1 MPSDRLDTIPNPD
14 LVVDAQGRESWNLTE
29 RRRAS
34 FHRLPAIARYGF
46 SLRAPD
52 VLRLG
57 VNIDRRIADMPTVRK
72 LTETT
77 IFSAMVEAITRLAFD
92 GESARG

>member
-1 MPSDRLDTIPNPD
+1 MSSDRLDTMPNPD
-14 LVVDAQGRESWNLTE
+14 LVVGAQGRESWNLAE

-34 FHRLPAIARYGF
+34 FHRLHAIARYGF

-57 VNIDRRIADMPTVRK
+57 KNIDRRIADMPAVRK
-72 LTETT
+72 LTETI
-77 IFSAMVEAITRLAFD
+77 IFSAMVEAITRLAYAD
-92 GESARG
+92 